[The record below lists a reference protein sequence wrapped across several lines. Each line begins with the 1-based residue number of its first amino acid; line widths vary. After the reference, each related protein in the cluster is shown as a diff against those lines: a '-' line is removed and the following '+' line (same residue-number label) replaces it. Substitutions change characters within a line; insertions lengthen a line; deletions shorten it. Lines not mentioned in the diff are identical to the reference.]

1 MFWNE
6 RIVYFVY
13 AHSNLMYKHSSY
25 GSWLCRD
32 RCPVSGYV
40 MAQVIQLENFF
51 LTKKGKAN
59 LFLSSLFSRYV
70 VLKWQQQVFVLIEL
84 ELYWCITGNI
94 LFLYINKNVNTRDIL
109 TLWFKFINSICLDR
123 SIWSWNKS
131 IEIRNKK

>member
-1 MFWNE
+1 
-6 RIVYFVY
+6 
-13 AHSNLMYKHSSY
+13 MYKHSSY

-84 ELYWCITGNI
+84 ELYWCITGDI
-94 LFLYINKNVNTRDIL
+94 LFLYMNKNVNKTNSEAEKRNTLCNSFDINMIL
-109 TLWFKFINSICLDR
+109 FQYISVVCVIIYTFQWEILKIQKI
-123 SIWSWNKS
+123 KS
-131 IEIRNKK
+131 

>member
-1 MFWNE
+1 
-6 RIVYFVY
+6 
-13 AHSNLMYKHSSY
+13 MYKHSSY
-25 GSWLCRD
+25 ATRLCRD

-84 ELYWCITGNI
+84 ELY
-94 LFLYINKNVNTRDIL
+94 
-109 TLWFKFINSICLDR
+109 
-123 SIWSWNKS
+123 
-131 IEIRNKK
+131 